1 MHLILKKFQLIK
13 NFQII
18 KCFNLYFMLQTIC
31 IVVLYIYIDMYGK
44 NVNVLKK
51 KENYRITV
59 WFFFC
64 IFVNHKDSIVNCHS
78 ERFWFK
84 SKIDAFCRCTYNLFY
99 LKIKL
104 VAFVNSF
111 CLCLFFFV
119 TQKIK
124 IFKNVNLW

>member
-51 KENYRITV
+51 KKMIGL
-59 WFFFC
+59 
-64 IFVNHKDSIVNCHS
+64 
-78 ERFWFK
+78 
-84 SKIDAFCRCTYNLFY
+84 LF
-99 LKIKL
+99 
-104 VAFVNSF
+104 N
-111 CLCLFFFV
+111 FFFV
-119 TQKIK
+119 FLSTTKIQS
-124 IFKNVNLW
+124 